1 MSRCQKIHGLTNIE
15 KFNDFS
21 RNIVLIRRNMQIK
34 DFKGVNY
41 TMVLFTSCSLSHT
54 F

>member
-21 RNIVLIRRNMQIK
+21 RNIVLIRRNMQKK
-34 DFKGVNY
+34 DWSFLYANQG
-41 TMVLFTSCSLSHT
+41 F
-54 F
+54 